1 MGNQPDIRAGR
12 LPDSAY
18 AENFSDVHPPLDR
31 KAALVEASRCYF
43 CYDAPC
49 IEACPTGIDIPSFIR
64 KISTD
69 NLRGAAQDI
78 LEENILGGACARVCP
93 TEVLCQ
99 QACVRMTQE
108 SKPVQIGLLQRY
120 ATDAVMDGGPHPFTR
135 AETTGKRVAVV
146 GAGPAGLACAHRLAM
161 RGHDAVILEA
171 KPKPG
176 GLNEYGIAAYKVP
189 DSFAQR
195 EVAFL
200 LAIGGIEIRNGQ
212 ALGRDFSL
220 SDLRRDYDAVFLGMG
235 LGGVRALELEGEEMD
250 GVYNAVDFIAELRQA
265 PDLKALPV
273 GRNVVVIGGGN
284 TAIDIAVQSK
294 RLGAEDVTL
303 VYRRGPEAMSAT
315 HHEQDFAQTNG
326 VKIKHWAQPH
336 ALQGEDGHLTAA
348 VFEYTR
354 LEAGRLIGTGET
366 FTLPADMLF
375 KAIGQTLSP
384 LPKANGGGEAPK
396 LEGGKIAVSAERRT
410 SLPDVW
416 AGGDCIAG
424 GEDLTV
430 AAVQDGK
437 VAAEAIDAFLRG
449 GGR

>member
-1 MGNQPDIRAGR
+1 
-12 LPDSAY
+12 
-18 AENFSDVHPPLDR
+18 
-31 KAALVEASRCYF
+31 
-43 CYDAPC
+43 
-49 IEACPTGIDIPSFIR
+49 
-64 KISTD
+64 
-69 NLRGAAQDI
+69 
-78 LEENILGGACARVCP
+78 
-93 TEVLCQ
+93 
-99 QACVRMTQE
+99 
-108 SKPVQIGLLQRY
+108 
-120 ATDAVMDGGPHPFTR
+120 
-135 AETTGKRVAVV
+135 
-146 GAGPAGLACAHRLAM
+146 
-161 RGHDAVILEA
+161 
-171 KPKPG
+171 
-176 GLNEYGIAAYKVP
+176 
-189 DSFAQR
+189 
-195 EVAFL
+195 
-200 LAIGGIEIRNGQ
+200 
-212 ALGRDFSL
+212 
-220 SDLRRDYDAVFLGMG
+220 
-235 LGGVRALELEGEEMD
+235 MD

-273 GRNVVVIGGGN
+273 GRKVVVIGGGN